1 MNAKLFQMVLC
12 ERSILD
18 QYCPNSDV
26 TDHILNFFSE
36 TLHLNLNE
44 EGDKHAQLGLNLFCC
59 LKLLSLTTQLG
70 LNLFCCLKLLSLTTQ
85 LGLNLLVF
93 I

>member
-1 MNAKLFQMVLC
+1 MPCVRHQLVNAKLFQMVLC

-18 QYCPNSDV
+18 RYSPNPEV

-44 EGDKHAQLGLNLFCC
+44 EGEKHAQLGLNL
-59 LKLLSLTTQLG
+59 
-70 LNLFCCLKLLSLTTQ
+70 
-85 LGLNLLVF
+85 LVVV
-93 I
+93 